1 MTESPPTHLSEPG
14 LAAMAGIRHGFFT
27 RQGGVSEGV
36 YDSLNVGY
44 GSGDDRA
51 AIAENRRRAMSALG
65 LGETALN
72 TVYQVHGTDVFTA
85 VDSWDPAAAPRADAP
100 APRADALV
108 TDRPGL
114 ALGILT
120 ADCVPVLFAGTA
132 GGGRAV
138 IGAAHAGWR
147 GAAAG
152 VLGKAV
158 EAMRALGAET
168 IHAAVGPCIGQES
181 YEVGPE
187 FAAPFLALDPGNSR
201 FFRAGRRDG
210 HPLFDI
216 GGYVMSALASLGLAG
231 LARIEA
237 DTCAE
242 ADRFFSYR
250 RAVLAGEPDYGREL
264 SAIVI
269 EG

>member
-1 MTESPPTHLSEPG
+1 MTESAPVPLSEPG

-27 RQGGVSEGV
+27 RRGGVSEGL
-36 YDSLNVGY
+36 YASLNVGY
-44 GSGDDRA
+44 GSGDERA
-51 AIAENRRRAMSALG
+51 AIAENRRRAMAALD
-65 LGETALN
+65 LDETALN
-72 TVYQVHGTDVFTA
+72 TVYQVHGADVFTA
-85 VDSWDPAAAPRADAP
+85 TQAWDPAGAPRVDAV
-100 APRADALV
+100 V

-120 ADCVPVLFAGTA
+120 ADCVPVLFAGAT
-132 GGGRAV
+132 GEGRAV
-138 IGAAHAGWR
+138 IGAAHAGWQ
-147 GAAAG
+147 GAIAGILPAA
-152 VLGKAV
+152 VA
-158 EAMRALGAET
+158 AMRALGAGRDT
-168 IHAAVGPCIGQES
+168 IRAAVGPCIGQES

-187 FAAPFLALDPGNSR
+187 FAATFLALDPKNAR

-216 GGYVMSALASLGLAG
+216 GGYVEGALAALGLAG
-231 LARIEA
+231 AGRIAA

-242 ADRFFSYR
+242 SDRFFSYR
-250 RAVLAGEPDYGREL
+250 RATLAGEPDYGRAL